1 MPTLLNDYIAED
13 GTGVAIVDEA
23 GAVGWRLLG
32 ERVNRWIALLRD
44 RGIGEGD
51 RLACVLGNRRET
63 FEVLLACLHSGITVV
78 PINWHLTDPEIA
90 YIVSDSGSKALV
102 VEPSY
107 AETAGRAVARSTG
120 ECATLI
126 VTGSA
131 DEAGFEAAEPL
142 LARMSS
148 AEPDGQTCGA
158 TMLYTSGTTGAPK
171 GVVNGLFVVGAPF
184 SRVAKL
190 TRYAHVVLD
199 VPSRERCL
207 LDGPWYHSSQLF
219 FSLLG
224 LLLGSTLVIRRSF
237 DPESTLDTIDR
248 ERITAAHLV
257 PTQFI
262 RLLRLPP
269 EVRARFSG
277 ASLGRVWHGG
287 GPCPP
292 DVKRRMIDWWG
303 PVLTEYYGATE
314 GGAVTLTGSRDWLAH
329 PGSVGKAVPPNE
341 IVILGED
348 GTPQPIGASG
358 QVFVRR
364 VKGQS
369 FRYHNAPEKTRSAHL
384 EPGTFTFGDV
394 GHLDEDGF
402 LYLTGRAQDMIVSG
416 GVNVYPAEIEAVLL
430 NHPVVRDV
438 AVIGVPDDEF
448 GERVAAVVEV
458 TGEAPADLF
467 ALLDP
472 FCRKSLAGFKTPRTY
487 HVIERLPRE
496 ATGKLRKDVLRKSF
510 AVIGIERPDIAHPA
524 TFADGVPHAE
534 FARRRETEPVAWT
547 PEPLLTRHSSAG
559 STTQRGSGYWAVTRY
574 DDVYSV
580 SRRPEEF
587 SSAAKGAFLPDPRT
601 PGDLKQTRQLL
612 VSMDGPEHVR
622 IRRLVATV
630 FTPKSVR
637 GLSDSIAGH
646 ARRLVEKVTDG
657 AEFDAVADFA
667 AELPLLVLCDLLG
680 FPPDDRHLLYRWS
693 NALVGFDDPEFGG
706 GDVEA
711 YRRTFAE
718 AFAYAMKLGMSRRE
732 TPTDDLI
739 SRLVNAEVDGKHLSD
754 REFCSFWLLLVVA
767 GNETT
772 RHLISGSLEA
782 LVNNPAERDR
792 LVSGEVPVATAV
804 DELIRWVTPI
814 MQFRRTAV
822 RDTEIAGQSVA
833 EGDKVVV
840 YYTSAN
846 RDPAVFTD
854 PDRLDLGRDPNPH
867 LSFGI
872 GPHFC
877 LGAHLARLEMSTLL
891 TELLP
896 QLSRLRLTGPVTRL
910 ESNFVNGAKS
920 MPARFVSFG

>member
-13 GTGVAIVDEA
+13 GAGIAIVDEA

-44 RGIGEGD
+44 RGLGEGD

-78 PINWHLTDPEIA
+78 PVNWHLTDPEIA

-102 VEPSY
+102 VEPAY

-120 ECATLI
+120 ECTTLI

-142 LARMSS
+142 LARMSP
-148 AEPDGQTCGA
+148 AEPEGQTCGA

-348 GTPQPIGASG
+348 GTPQPPGASG

-364 VKGQS
+364 GKGRS
-369 FRYHNAPEKTRSAHL
+369 FSYHNAPEKTRSAHR

-402 LYLTGRAQDMIVSG
+402 LYLTGRAQDMI
-416 GVNVYPAEIEAVLL
+416 
-430 NHPVVRDV
+430 
-438 AVIGVPDDEF
+438 
-448 GERVAAVVEV
+448 
-458 TGEAPADLF
+458 
-467 ALLDP
+467 
-472 FCRKSLAGFKTPRTY
+472 
-487 HVIERLPRE
+487 
-496 ATGKLRKDVLRKSF
+496 
-510 AVIGIERPDIAHPA
+510 
-524 TFADGVPHAE
+524 
-534 FARRRETEPVAWT
+534 
-547 PEPLLTRHSSAG
+547 
-559 STTQRGSGYWAVTRY
+559 
-574 DDVYSV
+574 
-580 SRRPEEF
+580 
-587 SSAAKGAFLPDPRT
+587 
-601 PGDLKQTRQLL
+601 
-612 VSMDGPEHVR
+612 
-622 IRRLVATV
+622 
-630 FTPKSVR
+630 
-637 GLSDSIAGH
+637 
-646 ARRLVEKVTDG
+646 
-657 AEFDAVADFA
+657 
-667 AELPLLVLCDLLG
+667 
-680 FPPDDRHLLYRWS
+680 
-693 NALVGFDDPEFGG
+693 
-706 GDVEA
+706 
-711 YRRTFAE
+711 
-718 AFAYAMKLGMSRRE
+718 
-732 TPTDDLI
+732 
-739 SRLVNAEVDGKHLSD
+739 
-754 REFCSFWLLLVVA
+754 
-767 GNETT
+767 
-772 RHLISGSLEA
+772 
-782 LVNNPAERDR
+782 
-792 LVSGEVPVATAV
+792 
-804 DELIRWVTPI
+804 
-814 MQFRRTAV
+814 
-822 RDTEIAGQSVA
+822 
-833 EGDKVVV
+833 
-840 YYTSAN
+840 
-846 RDPAVFTD
+846 
-854 PDRLDLGRDPNPH
+854 
-867 LSFGI
+867 
-872 GPHFC
+872 
-877 LGAHLARLEMSTLL
+877 
-891 TELLP
+891 
-896 QLSRLRLTGPVTRL
+896 
-910 ESNFVNGAKS
+910 
-920 MPARFVSFG
+920 

>member
-1 MPTLLNDYIAED
+1 MPALLNDYIAED
-13 GTGVAIVDEA
+13 GAATAIADEA
-23 GAVGWRLLG
+23 GAVGWRELG
-32 ERVNRWIALLRD
+32 ERVNRWITLLRS
-44 RGIGEGD
+44 RGLGEGD

-78 PINWHLTDPEIA
+78 PVNWHLTDPEIA

-102 VEPSY
+102 VEPSF
-107 AETAGRAVARSTG
+107 AETAARAIAQSTG
-120 ECATLI
+120 DCSTLL
-126 VTGSA
+126 VTGVSEA
-131 DEAGFEAAEPL
+131 AGFEAVEPL
-142 LARMSS
+142 LASVSS
-148 AEPDGQTCGA
+148 AEPADQTCGA

-171 GVVNGLFVVGAPF
+171 GVVNGLFVIGSPF
-184 SRVAKL
+184 SRVVKL

-237 DPESTLDTIDR
+237 DPESTLDIIDR
-248 ERITAAHLV
+248 EQITAAHLV
-257 PTQFI
+257 PTQFV
-262 RLLRLPP
+262 RLLRLPA

-287 GPCPP
+287 GPCSP

-314 GGAVTLTGSRDWLAH
+314 GGAVTLVNSRDWLAH

-341 IVILGED
+341 IIIVGDD
-348 GTPQPIGASG
+348 GALRPTGASG
-358 QVFVRR
+358 RVFVRR

-369 FRYHNAPEKTRSAHL
+369 FSYHNAPEKTRSAHL

-448 GERVAAVVEV
+448 GERVVAVVEA
-458 TGEAPADLF
+458 TDPSTELF

-472 FCRKSLAGFKTPRTY
+472 FCRKSLAGFKTPRAY
-487 HVIERLPRE
+487 HVIPRLPRE

-510 AVIGIERPDIAHPA
+510 AELSRPDIAHPA
-524 TFADGVPHAE
+524 TFAGGVPHAE
-534 FARRRETEPVAWT
+534 FARRRADEPVAWV
-547 PEPLLTRHSSAG
+547 PEPLLTRHSSIGRTAE
-559 STTQRGSGYWAVTRY
+559 RGSGFWAVTRY

-587 SSAAKGAFLPDPRT
+587 SSAAKGAFLRDPRT

-630 FTPKSVR
+630 FTPKAVR

-646 ARRLVEKVTDG
+646 ARRLVAQVTAAG
-657 AEFDAVADFA
+657 EFDAVADLA

-680 FPPDDRHLLYRWS
+680 FPPEDRHLLYRWS

-718 AFAYAMKLGMSRRE
+718 AFAYAMKLGMARRDE
-732 TPTDDLI
+732 PTDDLI

-782 LVNNPAERDR
+782 LVQNPGELDR

-814 MQFRRTAV
+814 MQFRRTAL
-822 RDTEIAGQSVA
+822 RDTEIAGQPIA
-833 EGDKVVV
+833 EGDKVVI

-846 RDPAVFTD
+846 RDATVFTD
-854 PDRLDLGRDPNPH
+854 PDTLDLGRDPNPH
-867 LSFGI
+867 LAFGI

-877 LGAHLARLEMSTLL
+877 LGAHLARLEVTTLL

-896 QLSRLRLTGPVTRL
+896 HLPRLRLTGPVTRL
-910 ESNFVNGAKS
+910 ESNFVAGAKS
-920 MPARFVSFG
+920 MPARFA